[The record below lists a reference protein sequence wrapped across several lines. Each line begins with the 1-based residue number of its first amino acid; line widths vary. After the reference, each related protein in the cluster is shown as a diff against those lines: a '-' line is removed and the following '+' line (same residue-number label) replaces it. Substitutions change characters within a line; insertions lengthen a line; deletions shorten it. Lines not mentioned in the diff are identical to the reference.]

1 MHVAICRGFRA
12 PICAAN
18 LELIDKL
25 KGLAAAEN
33 CTPAQLA
40 LAWVLSR
47 ARHIVPIPG
56 TSHRH
61 RLEENAAAATIE
73 ISADTEH
80 ELLKVFVPGAASGLR
95 YPENHL
101 VRLGIRSEPFWT
113 SLTAVSDA
121 FPANRAG
128 DGGANVNRHRRGRR
142 ASAGQVRIHLS
153 SSGESPKPRFL
164 ARDRVT
170 PGAQR

>member
-1 MHVAICRGFRA
+1 MPRLQS
-12 PICAAN
+12 AN
-18 LELIDKL
+18 LHRNLEPIDKL

-40 LAWVLSR
+40 LARVLSR

-56 TSHRH
+56 TSRRH

-101 VRLGIRSEPFWT
+101 VRLGIRSEPFWM
-113 SLTAVSDA
+113 SLTLSPHIAQVM
-121 FPANRAG
+121 
-128 DGGANVNRHRRGRR
+128 GAR
-142 ASAGQVRIHLS
+142 
-153 SSGESPKPRFL
+153 
-164 ARDRVT
+164 T
-170 PGAQR
+170 